1 MTRQELID
9 RVRHLLRALGWEEW
23 AERWSVPSQKEQA

>member
-9 RVRHLLRALGWEEW
+9 RVRHLLRAVEGCGAKRQPVRGLG
-23 AERWSVPSQKEQA
+23 K